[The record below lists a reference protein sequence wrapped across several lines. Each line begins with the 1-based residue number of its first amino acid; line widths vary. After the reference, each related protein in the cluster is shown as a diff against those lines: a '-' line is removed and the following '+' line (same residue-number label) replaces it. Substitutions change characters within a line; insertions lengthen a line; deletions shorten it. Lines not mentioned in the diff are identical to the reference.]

1 MARAKCEFIVPFG
14 ELEKNP
20 RLYAALGFISILF
33 LNKRVPGVKTPQ
45 YTRVP
50 KGSCIIFMNWVSLG
64 EIMINFKEG
73 KTCQDV
79 TQAPMGFKLDPK
91 FGCYVTDYVRR
102 GETTSLMFIEAWS
115 HACSNVKIFSNT
127 NYFQ

>member
-1 MARAKCEFIVPFG
+1 
-14 ELEKNP
+14 
-20 RLYAALGFISILF
+20 
-33 LNKRVPGVKTPQ
+33 
-45 YTRVP
+45 
-50 KGSCIIFMNWVSLG
+50 
-64 EIMINFKEG
+64 MINFKEG

-115 HACSNVKIFSNT
+115 HAYDVKVQGIIAPVPR
-127 NYFQ
+127 